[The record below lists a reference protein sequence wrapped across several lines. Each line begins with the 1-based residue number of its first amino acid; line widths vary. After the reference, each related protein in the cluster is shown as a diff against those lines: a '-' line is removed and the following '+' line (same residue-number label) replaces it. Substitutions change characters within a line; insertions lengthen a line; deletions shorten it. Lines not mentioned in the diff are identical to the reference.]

1 MSKYGFSVDNIV
13 DAVVVDR
20 EPGVGGGGGGGG
32 GGGVELVSWK
42 IRLAQVLKLS
52 LFLELKGHIWRRCI
66 RCC

>member
-32 GGGVELVSWK
+32 GGWGGASFMEN
-42 IRLAQVLKLS
+42 
-52 LFLELKGHIWRRCI
+52 
-66 RCC
+66 